1 MFLYPGQGRILPSI
15 RLANIRD
22 GEEDWECLHIAE
34 LKAGRDAVER
44 IVRTAVRSKQDF
56 SRSYTDLQAV
66 RRRIFD
72 LVDEQ

>member
-15 RLANIRD
+15 RLANVRD

-34 LKAGRDAVER
+34 LKAGREVVER

-56 SRSYTDLQAV
+56 SRSHADLQAV
-66 RRRIFD
+66 RRHIFD
-72 LVDEQ
+72 LVDER